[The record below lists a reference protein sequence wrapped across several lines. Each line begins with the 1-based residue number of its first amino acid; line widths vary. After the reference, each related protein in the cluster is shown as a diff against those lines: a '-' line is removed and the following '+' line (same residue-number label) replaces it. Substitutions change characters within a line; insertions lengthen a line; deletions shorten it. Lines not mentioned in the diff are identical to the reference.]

1 MPKVVE
7 GGVYE
12 KKYFE
17 DDLQKALVAV
27 RHGMPKRRAAAEFGI
42 PRQTLQF
49 RLSQNFSKTDPGPT
63 PILTFE
69 EESLLV
75 KWIFECQRKGF
86 LRRKEDIQL
95 SVKQFLEKNPR
106 KIPFKDNLSYEG
118 WYKAF
123 LRRHSEIALRTSEGV
138 TAASGNVSGENIRE
152 EGYMEILNDPSRV
165 FNADE
170 SGFQLCPKT
179 KKVLAPR
186 GAKNIYEVDVGQ
198 AKASITV
205 LFTFAAAGNITPT
218 MIVYPYKRLP
228 SDIVNS
234 IPDPS
239 WGVAHSDLGWMKSE
253 IFYEYMANVLRSHL
267 KKAGVKFP
275 VILFLDGHKS
285 HLDRN
290 LRDLCTKLEIILIS
304 LYPNATRVLQPA
316 DVSAFRPLKQGWRKG
331 VLDWRRDN
339 SNSELTK
346 QNFATILR
354 KVIQNL
360 EKNKANVSNGFRA
373 CRLYPW
379 NAEAVDF
386 TKCLGKSKI
395 AKQCND
401 EAKKV
406 SVSDLKYDK
415 FIEIVGD
422 EYIKKFIDFQNF
434 AGHNTDGFIKLYKVW
449 QEFQKHDDGY
459 ITPTEADITAYRVH
473 DVNDIII
480 EEICGPSITDNSI
493 KPTADICSSVSN
505 ATALSDDC
513 QNASAQP
520 LEDIL
525 LWPSSPV
532 RKGKRK
538 TERLP
543 FVITS
548 SAWKEVFK
556 AKEEKKE
563 TERKQKEERK
573 ILRQLNKEAKEKA
586 TNNKGVSNKKGLK
599 RKVELISSIV
609 VRPPD
614 SGQSVWAD
622 DSDCSDPHCKH
633 TLKHGICFTC
643 TFGISKSLCG
653 VKCIKCARSYHVK
666 CLEKY
671 LVKLDEDPFICKV
684 CQQRINK

>member
-1 MPKVVE
+1 
-7 GGVYE
+7 
-12 KKYFE
+12 
-17 DDLQKALVAV
+17 
-27 RHGMPKRRAAAEFGI
+27 
-42 PRQTLQF
+42 
-49 RLSQNFSKTDPGPT
+49 
-63 PILTFE
+63 
-69 EESLLV
+69 
-75 KWIFECQRKGF
+75 
-86 LRRKEDIQL
+86 
-95 SVKQFLEKNPR
+95 
-106 KIPFKDNLSYEG
+106 
-118 WYKAF
+118 
-123 LRRHSEIALRTSEGV
+123 
-138 TAASGNVSGENIRE
+138 
-152 EGYMEILNDPSRV
+152 MEILNDPSRV

-205 LFTFAAAGNITPT
+205 LFTFAAAGNITPP

-234 IPDPS
+234 IPDPP
-239 WGVAHSDLGWMKSE
+239 WGVLHP
-253 IFYEYMANVLRSHL
+253 HL

-275 VILFLDGHKS
+275 VILFLYGHKS

-290 LRDLCTKLEIILIS
+290 FSDLCTKLEIILIS

-339 SNSELTK
+339 PNSELTK
-346 QNFATILR
+346 QNFAPILQ
-354 KVIQNL
+354 KVIQNF

-373 CRLYPW
+373 CGLYPW
-379 NAEAVDF
+379 NAETVDF

-406 SVSDLKYDK
+406 SVSDFKYDK

-422 EYIKKFIDFQNF
+422 EYIKKFIDFQDF
-434 AGHNTDGFIKLYKVW
+434 AGHNTDEFIKLYKVW
-449 QEFQKHDDGY
+449 QEFQKYDDGY
-459 ITPTEADITAYRVH
+459 ITPTEGDITAYRVH

-480 EEICGPSITDNSI
+480 EEICAPSITDNSI
-493 KPTADICSSVSN
+493 SDNLTINNMEQLINELPIVDENLLQLTEPTADICSSVSN
-505 ATALSDDC
+505 ATALSDDY

-520 LEDIL
+520 LEHLL

-532 RKGKRK
+532 RKEKRK
-538 TERLP
+538 TEQLP
-543 FVITS
+543 FVNTS

-563 TERKQKEERK
+563 IELKQKEERK

-586 TNNKGVSNKKGLK
+586 TNKAFRK
-599 RKVELISSIV
+599 R
-609 VRPPD
+609 R
-614 SGQSVWAD
+614 G
-622 DSDCSDPHCKH
+622 
-633 TLKHGICFTC
+633 
-643 TFGISKSLCG
+643 
-653 VKCIKCARSYHVK
+653 
-666 CLEKY
+666 
-671 LVKLDEDPFICKV
+671 
-684 CQQRINK
+684 